1 MSVYKPKGS
10 PFYYSDFW
18 LDGCRFL
25 RSTKCTSKPEAKKVE
40 NVLREKAKCELAQ
53 AKAARTSMLLDD
65 VAGRYWHEVG
75 QHHAAARDTERQ
87 IGFLIEFFG
96 KKRPLTEITDD
107 DVARFVAWR
116 RGHRV
121 RGKGVLS
128 PFTVNDG
135 TKQLK
140 KLFSRAKLWGVRFD
154 HEPTWRNHWIK
165 VPPERVR
172 ELHDDEAERLEAAM
186 REDYAPFFAFARASG
201 LRLRECLL
209 KWSEVDW
216 GAKKIRK
223 PGKGGRMVGTDIT
236 PTVREILWPLRGH
249 DPVHV
254 FTYVAKTT
262 RNGRVRGRRYPI
274 TYNGV
279 CSRWQRLRKQ
289 AGVTGFRFHDF
300 RHDLA
305 TKALRETGNLKV
317 VQRMLNHSD
326 IKTTTR
332 YAHVADEEVADALER
347 VAQSRARSQ
356 THLRKIG

>member
-1 MSVYKPKGS
+1 
-10 PFYYSDFW
+10 
-18 LDGCRFL
+18 
-25 RSTKCTSKPEAKKVE
+25 
-40 NVLREKAKCELAQ
+40 
-53 AKAARTSMLLDD
+53 
-65 VAGRYWHEVG
+65 
-75 QHHAAARDTERQ
+75 
-87 IGFLIEFFG
+87 
-96 KKRPLTEITDD
+96 
-107 DVARFVAWR
+107 
-116 RGHRV
+116 
-121 RGKGVLS
+121 
-128 PFTVNDG
+128 
-135 TKQLK
+135 
-140 KLFSRAKLWGVRFD
+140 
-154 HEPTWRNHWIK
+154 
-165 VPPERVR
+165 
-172 ELHDDEAERLEAAM
+172 M